1 MLQDDLH
8 MYYGSTYVGY
18 MLRGKLM
25 PFYVEDVR
33 QTGINPNNFTE
44 EAVRRCT
51 FMGRVLKDNG
61 DFTDVM
67 QGTVEEGT
75 IVLDMQ
81 ELGFTQVGD
90 SVRWLSW
97 RPNRSTKKG
106 LCGRRVDGFG
116 NNNELN
122 RNFVIGIFKSW
133 RDKSVMERMF
143 HVDDDGNLLYKNFQ
157 IGTKNRTGIK
167 LKFKFAYLMLFVNR
181 VFADVPVAVM
191 EEGENA

>member
-1 MLQDDLH
+1 MVFFGKRSIQS
-8 MYYGSTYVGY
+8 MAFFKFTAKCTKSF
-18 MLRGKLM
+18 RGK
-25 PFYVEDVR
+25 EKK
-33 QTGINPNNFTE
+33 G
-44 EAVRRCT
+44 RR
-51 FMGRVLKDNG
+51 
-61 DFTDVM
+61 
-67 QGTVEEGT
+67 
-75 IVLDMQ
+75 
-81 ELGFTQVGD
+81 
-90 SVRWLSW
+90 

-122 RNFVIGIFKSW
+122 CNFVIGIFKSW